1 MSQKYKFSDWIL
13 FEDDDYVVINK
24 PAGLATLEDR
34 SSRYSVLAMAKD
46 YHNDCQVCHR
56 LDKDT
61 SGILVIAKTSDA
73 YRHANMQFSDR
84 EVEKTYHAMVDG
96 VHGFKD
102 RHIDLSI
109 HVSASGAA
117 RIRREG
123 KPSMT
128 IVTTLESFKKHSL
141 VEAKPITGRMH
152 QIRVHLAAIEA
163 PLIADTIYGGKDLF
177 LSSLKRNYK
186 PKIELEERPI
196 MPRVALHAYA
206 IKFKNM
212 ANNTLQIEA
221 PYPKD
226 FNTVL
231 KQLRKAN

>member
-1 MSQKYKFSDWIL
+1 VGQKYKFRDWIL
-13 FEDDDYVVINK
+13 FEDDHYVVINK
-24 PAGLATLEDR
+24 PSGIATLEDR
-34 SSRYSVLAMAKD
+34 ASRYSVLAMAKS
-46 YHNDCQVCHR
+46 YHSDCQVCHR

-61 SGILVIAKTSDA
+61 SGVLVIAKSNEA

-84 EVEKTYHAMVDG
+84 QVAKTYHAMVDG
-96 VHGFKD
+96 VHSFTD

-128 IVTTLESFKKHSL
+128 IVNTLETFKKHSL
-141 VEAKPITGRMH
+141 IEAKPITGRMH
-152 QIRVHLAAIEA
+152 QIRVHLAAIGA

-186 PKIELEERPI
+186 PKSELDERPI
-196 MPRVALHAYA
+196 MPRVALHAFA
-206 IKFKNM
+206 ITFKNL
-212 ANNTLQIEA
+212 ANKNLQIEA

-231 KQLRKAN
+231 NQLRKAN